1 MKIAVLGT
9 GSAGRTL
16 AARFAELGHDI
27 TVGTRDVATTLAVGD
42 SDGNESYGTWAGQH
56 QDVRLATFAGAVA
69 DAEIVVNATNGS
81 ASRTVLDAAGEDSL
95 GDKVLLDVA
104 NPLDFS
110 AGFPPTL
117 LVKDTDSLGEQ
128 LQRAFPRLRVVK
140 ALNTVTASVMAYP
153 QDLAGGDHTIFV
165 CGNDAVAKNTVNALL
180 AELGHTDV
188 IDLGDISGARGTEMY
203 LPLWVR
209 LMSRLGTAQ
218 FSIKLVR

>member
-16 AARFAELGHDI
+16 AARFAELGHDVA
-27 TVGTRDVATTLAVGD
+27 VGTRDVAATMAAEGD
-42 SDGNESYGTWAGQH
+42 ESYGGWAGQH
-56 QDVRLATFAGAVA
+56 PDVRLATFATAVVGA
-69 DAEIVVNATNGS
+69 DIVVNATNGG
-81 ASRTVLDAAGEDSL
+81 ASQAVLEAAGADNL
-95 GDKVLLDVA
+95 GDMVLLDVA

-128 LQRAFPRLRVVK
+128 LQAAFPRLRVVK
-140 ALNTVTASVMAYP
+140 ALNTVNASVMAYP
-153 QDLAGGDHTIFV
+153 KDLHDGDHTIFV
-165 CGNDAVAKNTVNALL
+165 CGNDEAAKATVGGLL

-188 IDLGDISGARGTEMY
+188 VDLGDITGARGTEMY

-209 LMSRLGTAQ
+209 LMATLGTAQ

>member
-9 GSAGRTL
+9 GNVGRTL
-16 AARFAELGHDI
+16 AARFADLGH
-27 TVGTRDVATTLAVGD
+27 TVTVATRDVAATSAGTEE
-42 SDGNESYGTWAGQH
+42 ESYGTWAAQH
-56 QDVRLATFAGAVA
+56 PDVRLATFA
-69 DAEIVVNATNGS
+69 DAAASAELVVNATNGG
-81 ASRTVLDAAGEDSL
+81 ASLAVLDAAGADNL

-140 ALNTVTASVMAYP
+140 ALNTVNASLMTHP
-153 QDLAGGDHTIFV
+153 DDLAGGDHTVFM
-165 CGNDAVAKNTVNALL
+165 CGNDEGAKATVGALL

-188 IDLGDISGARGTEMY
+188 VDLGDITGARGTEMY

-209 LMSRLGTAQ
+209 LMSTLGTAR
-218 FSIKLVR
+218 FSIRLVR

>member
-16 AARFAELGHDI
+16 AARFAELGHAVAI
-27 TVGTRDVATTLAVGD
+27 GTRDVSATADPTND
-42 SDGNESYGTWAGQH
+42 SYATWAGQH
-56 QDVRLATFAGAVA
+56 PDVRLATFADAVA
-69 DAEIVVNATNGS
+69 EAGLVVNATNGG
-81 ASRTVLDAAGEDSL
+81 ASLAVLEAAGEDIL

-140 ALNTVTASVMAYP
+140 ALNTVNASVMAYP
-153 QDLAGGDHTIFV
+153 KDLAEGDHTIFV
-165 CGNDAVAKNTVNALL
+165 CGDDEDAKATVGALL

-209 LMSRLGTAQ
+209 LMSALGTAQ
-218 FSIKLVR
+218 FSIKVVR